1 GFHVHTTLLMDAEQE
16 KTIGL
21 IAQERWC
28 RDIKERGKKNHRR
41 VRLYTEKE
49 SYKWERNTRELENR
63 LGSKM
68 FDVISVCDREADIFE
83 YIQYKLD
90 HNQRFIV
97 RASHNRKLEGSNCYL
112 FQILSSATIL
122 GTYTIEI
129 AQKANR
135 KKRQATLELKT
146 ASVTFSPSERRAKA
160 RELKPITLN
169 VVIAKEKNPSE
180 SDCLEWILLTT

>member
-1 GFHVHTTLLMDAEQE
+1 MSRYQRKGQ
-16 KTIGL
+16 
-21 IAQERWC
+21 
-28 RDIKERGKKNHRR
+28 KNHRR

-49 SYKWERNTRELENR
+49 SYKWEKNTRELEKR

-68 FDVISVCDREADIFE
+68 SDVISVCDREADIFE

-97 RASHNRKLEGSNCYL
+97 RASHNRKLEGSEGYL
-112 FQILSSATIL
+112 FQMLPSATTL

-129 AQKANR
+129 AQKTNR
-135 KKRQATLELKT
+135 KKRQVTLELKT
-146 ASVTFSPSERRAKA
+146 ATVTFSLPERRAKA

-169 VVIAKEKNPSE
+169 VVIAKEKIHLKAIVLNGFY
-180 SDCLEWILLTT
+180 